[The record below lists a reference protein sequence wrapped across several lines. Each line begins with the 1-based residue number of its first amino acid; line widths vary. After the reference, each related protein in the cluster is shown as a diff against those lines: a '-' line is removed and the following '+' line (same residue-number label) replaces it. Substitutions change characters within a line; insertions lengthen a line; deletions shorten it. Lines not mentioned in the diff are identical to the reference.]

1 MNYNDFFILILLCQI
16 FCVWEFFREDTIGI
30 LVEYI
35 LKQWQR
41 RLTDQD
47 VPMFNKDNNKKIKSE
62 EENGIQK
69 VCSIQKEMGRY
80 INISISLHC

>member
-1 MNYNDFFILILLCQI
+1 MTSLYLFFYVKYFVCGN
-16 FCVWEFFREDTIGI
+16 FFREDTIGI
-30 LVEYI
+30 MVEYI

-62 EENGIQK
+62 AENGIQK